1 VINLEVLMFMTVGPE
16 VFYLRGIIFSILLSL
31 FWLYYIVCFVTLT
44 GYEEDF
50 KHKMTL
56 NAML

>member
-1 VINLEVLMFMTVGPE
+1 VINLEVPIFTTVEPE
-16 VFYLRGIIFSILLSL
+16 VFYLMRIIFSILLSL
-31 FWLYYIVCFVTLT
+31 FLLYYIVCFVILS

-56 NAML
+56 NAMC

>member
-1 VINLEVLMFMTVGPE
+1 VLNLEVPMFMTVGPE
-16 VFYLRGIIFSILLSL
+16 VFYLRGIIFSILPSL
-31 FWLYYIVCFVTLT
+31 FPLYFIVCFVNLT

-56 NAML
+56 NTML